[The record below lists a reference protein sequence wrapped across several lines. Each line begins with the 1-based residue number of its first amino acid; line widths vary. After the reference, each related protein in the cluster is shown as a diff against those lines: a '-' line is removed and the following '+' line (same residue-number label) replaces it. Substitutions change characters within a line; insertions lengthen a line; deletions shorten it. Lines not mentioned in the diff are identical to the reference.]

1 MRKHP
6 PRFAGCAP
14 YAGFGIV
21 YETIVRSTPCDA
33 LYFLRGSTEMKS
45 KLFISAVSILLI
57 ATGCSSE
64 PIEKGYRYWGYF
76 QAAPGANSWTPAMTG
91 PTVNVE
97 DGSVEGW
104 AFTFSSDSMPDALA
118 PQLAPSFEEICGTTP
133 AVEGKKRVGL
143 LVDFGAESL
152 QPEGETAPELV
163 QECVVIDQDSLGS
176 DVLGQVTKI
185 NANSSGLICGING
198 YPAKECGVEVEAPEE
213 FRK

>member
-1 MRKHP
+1 
-6 PRFAGCAP
+6 
-14 YAGFGIV
+14 
-21 YETIVRSTPCDA
+21 
-33 LYFLRGSTEMKS
+33 MKS

-76 QAAPGANSWTPAMTG
+76 QSAPGANSWTPAMTG

-163 QECVVIDQDSLGS
+163 QECVVIDQDALGS

-185 NANSSGLICGING
+185 NANSSGLICGISG